1 MHIYKHKYV
10 PIYLRICMDRGM
22 ARCEWADGGWERELG
37 EGVGKGGG
45 ERGECSDK
53 RSPLLSFIIKD

>member
-37 EGVGKGGG
+37 EGVGRGGG
-45 ERGECSDK
+45 ERGE
-53 RSPLLSFIIKD
+53 